1 MWLAVKFSYC
11 YIRILFK
18 KIICLS
24 ENKVFVNIL
33 NRFLNE
39 CLRFLVFDAL
49 EANDAKAYVKK
60 PKPGKASKPFH
71 NKKPPA
77 TTWGNKRFRPDTEV
91 EDEFAGQS
99 PAPPPNTGS
108 SKKFE
113 FWLHGSE
120 VFFSLKMKKFVSG
133 FYSRPGFKKFI
144 KN

>member
-49 EANDAKAYVKK
+49 EANDTKAYVKK

-77 TTWGNKRFRPDTEV
+77 TTRGNKRFRPDTEV

-108 SKKFE
+108 SKKFD
-113 FWLHGSE
+113 
-120 VFFSLKMKKFVSG
+120 FFGYMDPKF
-133 FYSRPGFKKFI
+133 FFLFEDEEICIRILLQARFQEIY
-144 KN
+144 

>member
-1 MWLAVKFSYC
+1 MKF
-11 YIRILFK
+11 
-18 KIICLS
+18 
-24 ENKVFVNIL
+24 FVNIL

-71 NKKPPA
+71 NKRPPA
-77 TTWGNKRFRPDTEV
+77 TTRGNKRFRPDTEV

>member
-1 MWLAVKFSYC
+1 MKF
-11 YIRILFK
+11 
-18 KIICLS
+18 
-24 ENKVFVNIL
+24 FVNIL

-71 NKKPPA
+71 NKRPP
-77 TTWGNKRFRPDTEV
+77 TTTRGNKRFRPDTEV

-108 SKKFE
+108 SKKFD
-113 FWLHGSE
+113 FLTTWIRS
-120 VFFSLKMKKFVSG
+120 FFLFLFENEEICIRILLQARFQEIYQKLMT
-133 FYSRPGFKKFI
+133 I
-144 KN
+144 Q